1 MDKIQA
7 IFLDRDGTI
16 GGNDGVVLPND
27 FKLYDSAVES
37 ISILK
42 QHNIPIYSFTNQQCI
57 ARGECKEEAFRDEL
71 HDFGFDRVY
80 ICPHG
85 HWEGCDCR
93 KPNVGMLEAAK
104 KENGLDLTR
113 CVVVGDRWSDM
124 LAAARVGAIKIL
136 VRTGAWEEAYGR
148 FRHKWAD
155 YEADYI
161 ASDILDAVKWLE
173 RQGYLG
179 S

>member
-16 GGNDGVVLPND
+16 GGDGGVKLPKD
-27 FKLYDSAVES
+27 FKVYDCTEEA
-37 ISILK
+37 IRLLK
-42 QHNIPIYSFTNQQCI
+42 QHSIPIYAFTNQQCI
-57 ARGECKEEAFRDEL
+57 ARGECEEETFRDEL
-71 HDFGFDRVY
+71 HEFGFDRVY

-85 HWEGCDCR
+85 HWEGCKCR

-104 KENGLDLTR
+104 VENGLDLTR

-136 VRTGAWEEAYGR
+136 VRTGAWEEALGKY
-148 FRHKWAD
+148 RHKWAD
-155 YEADYI
+155 HEADYI
-161 ASDILDAVKWLE
+161 AEDILDAVKWLDRE
-173 RQGYLG
+173 GYLG
-179 S
+179 T